1 MPNILESLYHGSL
14 FPNEDIV
21 SKDPDYRPLNR
32 QITDSLEA
40 WRRRLS
46 PDEFAELEALLD
58 LYSQVQGMDMAAAF
72 VSGFK
77 TGTAMMIEVLVEG

>member
-32 QITDSLEA
+32 QITDSLET

-46 PDEFAELEALLD
+46 PDEFAELEALLICIHRCREWIWRLH
-58 LYSQVQGMDMAAAF
+58 LYPGSRPGRR
-72 VSGFK
+72 
-77 TGTAMMIEVLVEG
+77 